1 MTVTKQELLG
11 HLAQVRGV
19 DAEEVAAAFGVPYPT
34 AAMALLRLTRQ
45 GLVTRALDPASG
57 LYWYAL
63 SPRGLER
70 LRYFND

>member
-1 MTVTKQELLG
+1 MEKQELLAY
-11 HLAQVRGV
+11 LRSARGV

-34 AAMALLRLTRQ
+34 AAMALLRLSRQ

-63 SPRGLER
+63 SRRGLER
-70 LRYFND
+70 LSYLND

>member
-1 MTVTKQELLG
+1 MEKQELLG
-11 HLAQVRGV
+11 YLGRARGV

-45 GLVTRALDPASG
+45 GLVNRALDPASG

-63 SPRGLER
+63 SRRGLER
-70 LRYFND
+70 LSYLND

>member
-1 MTVTKQELLG
+1 MEKHELLSY
-11 HLAQVRGV
+11 LRAAPSV
-19 DAEEVAAAFGVPYPT
+19 DAEEVAVAFGVPYPT

-63 SPRGLER
+63 SRRGLER
-70 LRYFND
+70 LGYLND